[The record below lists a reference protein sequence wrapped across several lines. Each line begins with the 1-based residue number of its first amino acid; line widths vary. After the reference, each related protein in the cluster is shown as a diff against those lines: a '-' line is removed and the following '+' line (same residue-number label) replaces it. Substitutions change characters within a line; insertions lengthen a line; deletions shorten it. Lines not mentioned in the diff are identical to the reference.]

1 MIVHTY
7 LIRCVKVKLQMGP
20 RGCEATKK
28 VFMIRLLKYANRTAL
43 YAAFVDEF
51 GVRIKARDKSIPGR
65 FFIYKLKPRWVQKY
79 PRKGTQLFHNSKNP
93 SFAVQ
98 CSSKFKYYLLKT

>member
-1 MIVHTY
+1 
-7 LIRCVKVKLQMGP
+7 MGP

-79 PRKGTQLFHNSKNP
+79 PEKVFSYFIIQKTLHLQYNAHQNLNITYLKLENS
-93 SFAVQ
+93 SIIF
-98 CSSKFKYYLLKT
+98 LLRDILRSL